1 MISWAAAADRPPP
14 GEHMT
19 HIPEG
24 RRIGVIGGARADIAS
39 LETAGRV
46 GRLIAGAGAVLVCG
60 GLGGVMEAAARGAKA
75 AGGLTVGILP
85 GSSPSDANPF
95 IDIPIATGLGFTRNS
110 LVAMN
115 ADALIAIDG
124 EYGTLSEIAYGIIL
138 GKKVIGL
145 GTWDIRGVLPAK
157 SAEEAV
163 SLALRSASP
172 SEGAKDGKNSR

>member
-1 MISWAAAADRPPP
+1 
-14 GEHMT
+14 
-19 HIPEG
+19 
-24 RRIGVIGGARADIAS
+24 
-39 LETAGRV
+39 
-46 GRLIAGAGAVLVCG
+46 
-60 GLGGVMEAAARGAKA
+60 MEAAARGAKA

-157 SAEEAV
+157 SPEEAV